1 MKTMKGILIAI
12 VCMFLCPLPAEGAD
26 WVQVTVTPRGD
37 TYFVDNNSI
46 VHVEDN
52 VRATTKH
59 VLKEPLQ
66 EEKGSIYSTRSD
78 EEYDCRKRRTR
89 RTSLHAYDMNNEKI
103 LWNYSPLQANS
114 PEISVSWRLIHPGTA
129 KHEIYKFLCDPQ

>member
-1 MKTMKGILIAI
+1 MKVILVLI
-12 VCMFLCPLPAEGAD
+12 VCLLFAFMAEGAD
-26 WVQVTVTPRGD
+26 WVKVTVTPRGD
-37 TYFVDNNSI
+37 IYFVDNDSV

-59 VLKEPLQ
+59 VLNEPLQ
-66 EEKGSIYSTRSD
+66 EEKGTIYSTRSD
-78 EEYDCRKRRTR
+78 EEYDCSKRRTR

-103 LWNYSPLQANS
+103 LWNYSPLQAKS
-114 PEISVSWRLIHPGTA
+114 PDISVSWRRIQPGTA